1 MATNHFIGDNA
12 SPTPL
17 TKVMRQRAISGN
29 GKIPEALKR
38 MAMQRSI
45 YIESKAGKKPVVDIE
60 SMHKAGHDI
69 WRINVPVDDN
79 LRGARPG
86 LTLERHPASKYLKEI
101 KKDVSFKSHRPEWID
116 VSPVPRIKAGNTIQ
130 PMRRFKGNRSEPLWV
145 YDSARFA
152 FEDSAWPWGLV
163 GRIFNSD
170 GYSGTG
176 TLIGPRLVVT
186 AGHMVPWASVS
197 AGSWWV
203 KFVPAYF
210 NGSSLYGAG
219 VESYVSDTRG
229 YNTGGNVTGYDWAVL
244 RLYEPLGSSLGYMGY
259 NSYSDDWN
267 NQPYWSNIGYPGDI
281 DNAEEPAFQQGFT
294 INDTDGDSDGGE
306 ELETENCDLN
316 HGNSGGPMFAWWNS
330 GTDPRIVGVVSGQE
344 TEYKFPFSS
353 RNDNVFASGN
363 GFVNLCAWGRSNWPA

>member
-1 MATNHFIGDNA
+1 MATHQFIGDHT

-17 TKVMRQRAISGN
+17 TKVRRQNAIPGN
-29 GKIPEALKR
+29 GKIPEALQR
-38 MAMQRSI
+38 MAKERSF
-45 YIESKAGKKPVVDIE
+45 YIESKTNKKPAVEIE
-60 SMHKAGHDI
+60 SLHKEGHDL
-69 WRINVPVDDN
+69 WRINVPVDNN
-79 LRGARPG
+79 LKGARPG
-86 LTLERHPASKYLKEI
+86 LTMEKHPSSKYLKEI
-101 KKDVSFKSHRPEWID
+101 KKEVSFQSHRPEWMNL
-116 VSPVPRIKAGNTIQ
+116 SPVPRIKVSSVVPA
-130 PMRRFKGNRSEPLWV
+130 MRRFNNTRTEPLWV
-145 YDSARFA
+145 YDSARYA

-176 TLIGPRLVVT
+176 TLIGPRLVIT
-186 AGHMVPWASVS
+186 AGHMVPWASAA
-197 AGSWWV
+197 AGSWWMR
-203 KFVPAYF
+203 FVPAYF

-229 YNTGGNVTGYDWAVL
+229 YNTNGNVTGYDWAIL

-281 DNAEEPAFQQGFT
+281 DNAEEPSFQQGFT

-316 HGNSGGPMFAWWNS
+316 HGNSGGPMFAWWNG

-344 TEYKFPFSS
+344 TEYQFPFSIN
-353 RNDNVFASGN
+353 NDNVFSSGN